1 MKETIRGWFD
11 HLQKESNLH
20 NIRITREA
28 ASADTAIALI
38 FRAMFKAVI
47 ERGNYPSELVFNL
60 DETGLF
66 WKRMPSEWN
75 RYARKEEN

>member
-47 ERGNYPSELVFNL
+47 ER
-60 DETGLF
+60 
-66 WKRMPSEWN
+66 
-75 RYARKEEN
+75 